1 MCAAGPGQPLP
12 AINSPTRAA
21 PRVLDTGAPSAEPGR
36 LEEAGHAFWGGGMSV
51 KPEARE
57 PGGGAFPMGGDLNGG
72 GCAWPEDPERVGVQ
86 AEPLDVLKLP
96 GVLDAGVAL
105 VVCLGPL
112 PRGSEAA
119 LSAIFCSL
127 SAFSFAWA
135 SIEAFIVRAIASSL
149 RRSSSKASLILFVG
163 G

>member
-1 MCAAGPGQPLP
+1 
-12 AINSPTRAA
+12 
-21 PRVLDTGAPSAEPGR
+21 
-36 LEEAGHAFWGGGMSV
+36 MSV

-57 PGGGAFPMGGDLNGG
+57 PGGGAFPVGGDLNGG
-72 GCAWPEDPERVGVQ
+72 GCAWPEDPARVGVQ
-86 AEPLDVLKLP
+86 AAPLDVLKLP

-112 PRGSEAA
+112 PRGPEAA
-119 LSAIFCSL
+119 LSAIFSSL
-127 SAFSFAWA
+127 STFCFAWA